1 MPNLQE
7 FQKIENK
14 NIDEE
19 NVQKYSVLRVNDKRK
34 LQNMFEIFEF
44 RA

>member
-19 NVQKYSVLRVNDKRK
+19 NVQKYSVLRVNDKR
-34 LQNMFEIFEF
+34 
-44 RA
+44 